1 MTNRPSI
8 QGVIDEL
15 LDPARQTI
23 SEASLYEFSDMDPA
37 SLQILLEAWPRI
49 APERKRRLLEQLQ
62 DLSDEDTLVSFDE
75 VARALLNDADA
86 QIRARAI
93 RLLDEYDDVKLVPLF
108 INILAHDADAAARAQ
123 AAASLGKYVELGELE
138 EISQTVLHQ
147 VEEALLEKVNSDDHI
162 AVRCSALEALGYSS
176 RSEVVTLIE
185 SAFHRQNP
193 DWQASALLAMGRSAD
208 ERWQEAVL
216 QALENDHPGIQLA
229 AVQAAGEL
237 RLGAA
242 RPLLFDILEEGENT
256 EILAAAIWSLSQI
269 GGEEVLVL
277 LESLLDE
284 AQDRELIEFLE
295 DALDNL
301 AFTEDL
307 NRFDLMRYDSEDE
320 E

>member
-1 MTNRPSI
+1 MTNRPSF
-8 QGVIDEL
+8 QAVLDEL
-15 LDPARQTI
+15 LDSNRQMI
-23 SEASLYEFSDMDPA
+23 SAASLYEFSDLDPA
-37 SLQILLEAWPRI
+37 SLQALLEAWPRI
-49 APERKRRLLEQLQ
+49 APERKRLLLERLQ

-75 VARALLNDADA
+75 LARALLNDADA
-86 QIRARAI
+86 QIRTRAMH
-93 RLLDEYDDVKLVPLF
+93 LLDEYDDVKLVPAFLD
-108 INILAHDADAAARAQ
+108 ILAHDEDVAARAQ

-138 EISQTVLHQ
+138 EISPAVLHQ
-147 VEEALLEKVNSDDHI
+147 VEEALLEKVNSDDQI
-162 AVRCSALEALGYSS
+162 DVRCHALEALGYSS
-176 RSEVVTLIE
+176 RPEVARLIE
-185 SAFHRQNP
+185 SAFRLQNP

-208 ERWQEAVL
+208 ERWEEAVL
-216 QALENDHPGIQLA
+216 QALGDDRPGIQLA

-237 RLGAA
+237 RLSAA
-242 RPLLFDILEEGENT
+242 RSLLFDILEEVEDS
-256 EILAAAIWSLSQI
+256 EILAATLWSLSQI

-284 AQDRELIEFLE
+284 AQDQELIEFLE

>member
-1 MTNRPSI
+1 MTNRPSF
-8 QGVIDEL
+8 QMVLDEL
-15 LDPARQTI
+15 LDSNRQMI
-23 SEASLYEFSDMDPA
+23 SAASLYEFSDLDPA
-37 SLQILLEAWPRI
+37 SLQALLEAWPRI
-49 APERKRRLLEQLQ
+49 APDRKRLLLERLQ
-62 DLSDEDTLVSFDE
+62 DLSDEDTLVSFAE
-75 VARALLNDADA
+75 LARALLNDADA
-86 QIRARAI
+86 QIRTRAMH
-93 RLLDEYDDVKLVPLF
+93 LLDEYDDVKLVPAFLD
-108 INILAHDADAAARAQ
+108 ILAHDEDVAARAQ

-138 EISQTVLHQ
+138 EISPAVLHQ
-147 VEEALLEKVNSDDHI
+147 VEEALLEKVNSDDQI
-162 AVRCSALEALGYSS
+162 VVRCHALEALGYSS
-176 RSEVVTLIE
+176 RPEVARLIE
-185 SAFHRQNP
+185 SAFRLQNP
-193 DWQASALLAMGRSAD
+193 DWQTSALLAMGRSAD

-216 QALENDHPGIQLA
+216 QALGDDRPSIQLA

-242 RPLLFDILEEGENT
+242 RSLLFDILEEVEDS
-256 EILAAAIWSLSQI
+256 EILAATLWSLSQI

-284 AQDRELIEFLE
+284 AQDQELIEFLE